1 LNVKVVKFIAIP
13 CIVYVG
19 IVVAFESMI
28 GIFQPASQSTLVIT
42 TQDSSGV
49 TNDRVLARIESDGKV
64 YVAANHWPRAWYEQA
79 LENPNVQ
86 VAFKDEQGDYL
97 AVPISGPEHD
107 RVNADNP
114 TGLAFRILTGFPP
127 RYFVRLD
134 PGS

>member
-1 LNVKVVKFIAIP
+1 MKVAKRIAIA

-19 IVVAFESMI
+19 IVVVFESMI
-28 GIFQPASQSTLVIT
+28 GFFQPANQSTLVIT

-114 TGLAFRILTGFPP
+114 TGVAFRILTGFPP

-134 PGS
+134 PAS